1 MIDFVLASTSPAR
14 RKLLS
19 EAGIKFR
26 DLAPGVDEDQMVE
39 ELAPQTP
46 SELTEL
52 LARAKAEAI
61 ATTETTAL
69 VLGCDS
75 ALFFEGQT
83 LGKPLASSVAIE
95 RWKAMRGK
103 SGSLFSGH
111 HLIDVQNNRAVS
123 LVTSTEVFFADLSD
137 QEIETY
143 VATNEPLQVAGGF
156 TIDGLGGAFVE
167 RINGDYHTV
176 VGLSLVGLRK
186 MMRELGLD
194 YQSLWRYR
202 IRIIDF
208 FVG

>member
-14 RKLLS
+14 KKLLS

-39 ELAPQTP
+39 QFAPQTP
-46 SELTEL
+46 NELTEL
-52 LARAKAEAI
+52 LAKAKAEAI
-61 ATTETTAL
+61 AAKETTAL

-75 ALFFEGQT
+75 ALFFEGQI
-83 LGKPLASSVAIE
+83 LGKPLESSVAIE
-95 RWKAMRGK
+95 RWKSMRGK
-103 SGSLFSGH
+103 SGWLYSGH
-111 HLIDVQNNRAVS
+111 HLIDARNSQAIS

-137 QEIETY
+137 REIEIY
-143 VATNEPLQVAGGF
+143 VATEEPLQVAGAF

-186 MMRELGLD
+186 MMVELGLD
-194 YQSLWRYR
+194 YQSLWR
-202 IRIIDF
+202 
-208 FVG
+208 

>member
-14 RKLLS
+14 KKLLF

-61 ATTETTAL
+61 AATETTAL

-75 ALFFEGQT
+75 ALFFEGQI

-137 QEIETY
+137 REIETY
-143 VATNEPLQVAGGF
+143 VATKEPLQVAGGF

-186 MMRELGLD
+186 MMGELGLD
-194 YQSLWRYR
+194 YQSLWR
-202 IRIIDF
+202 
-208 FVG
+208 

>member
-14 RKLLS
+14 KKLLS
-19 EAGIKFR
+19 EAGIQFR

-194 YQSLWRYR
+194 YQSLWR
-202 IRIIDF
+202 
-208 FVG
+208 

>member
-1 MIDFVLASTSPAR
+1 VIDFVLASTSPAR

-19 EAGIKFR
+19 EAGIQFR

-137 QEIETY
+137 REIETY

-194 YQSLWRYR
+194 YQSLWR
-202 IRIIDF
+202 
-208 FVG
+208 